1 MSSGYAKWSD
11 VRARG
16 RAADPRTSEEQAV
29 GKAAARERREAY
41 VRGHQ
46 LAEMRTTAGM
56 TQAELA
62 DVLGVSQA
70 RVSKIEHGEI
80 SGIDVVRAYVAAL
93 GGSIDVIARLGD
105 RSWKVA

>member
-1 MSSGYAKWSD
+1 MSDSYSKWSD
-11 VRARG
+11 VKARG
-16 RAADPRTSEEQAV
+16 RAADPRTDSEQAV
-29 GKAAARERREAY
+29 GKAVARERRETY

-56 TQAELA
+56 TQAQLA

-70 RVSKIEHGEI
+70 RISKIEHGEI
-80 SGIDVVRAYVAAL
+80 SGIDVVRAYVSAL
-93 GGSIDVIARLGD
+93 GGSIDVVARLGD

>member
-1 MSSGYAKWSD
+1 MSSGYAKWSE
-11 VRARG
+11 VKAKG
-16 RAADPRTSEEQAV
+16 RAADPRTSTEQSA

-41 VRGHQ
+41 MRGHQ
-46 LAEMRTTAGM
+46 LAEMRTAAGL
-56 TQAELA
+56 TQTELA
-62 DVLGVSQA
+62 DALGVSQA

-93 GGSIDVIARLGD
+93 GGTIDVVARIGD

>member
-1 MSSGYAKWSD
+1 MSSGYADWSD
-11 VRARG
+11 VRSRG
-16 RAADPRTSEEQAV
+16 READPRTAGEQAV
-29 GKAAARERREAY
+29 GKAATRERREAY

-46 LAEMRTTAGM
+46 LAEMRAAAGV

-62 DVLGVSQA
+62 GALGVSQA

-93 GGSIDVIARLGD
+93 GGTIDVVARLGD